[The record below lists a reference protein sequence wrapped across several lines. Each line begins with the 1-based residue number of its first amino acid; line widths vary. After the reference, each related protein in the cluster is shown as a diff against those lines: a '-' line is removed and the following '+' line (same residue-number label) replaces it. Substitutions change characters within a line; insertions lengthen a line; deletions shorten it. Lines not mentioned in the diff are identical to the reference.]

1 MLNELRV
8 LRCVRHP
15 NVVLFFGAYI
25 SAHNHDVGLVF
36 ERIEGESLDRC
47 VESLSRPSTKLRIA
61 LNLSCALRYLHSHTP
76 AIVHGDIKTANVL
89 TQGRGDSI
97 IVKLADFGL
106 SRLVSVTTRVLG
118 GSLRWLAPEV
128 IRSSYSGRPTRS
140 ADMFS
145 FGRLLFCII
154 FGTNEFCD
162 NVSPCTIRDMACLN
176 IVMPFRELPRDM
188 SLFSETCALC
198 EACILADST
207 KRPTIHTVHSELA
220 SWSKLVGASSCGK
233 FSL

>member
-140 ADMFS
+140 CPVTCRSSRRRAPS
-145 FGRLLFCII
+145 ARPVSLQTRRRGRRYILSTRNWRRGPNLS
-154 FGTNEFCD
+154 EPPPA
-162 NVSPCTIRDMACLN
+162 VSSPFERILVLTI
-176 IVMPFRELPRDM
+176 V
-188 SLFSETCALC
+188 
-198 EACILADST
+198 
-207 KRPTIHTVHSELA
+207 
-220 SWSKLVGASSCGK
+220 
-233 FSL
+233 